1 MDTTIPGIGAVAVT
15 GCARPDTWN
24 RRSVSTRSRSVR
36 ANFRPFLAFTA
47 MPTVTTVAFYA
58 FATVDMMREAVE
70 AATPAIDS
78 PTSRQLTEDRL
89 QALYSLR

>member
-1 MDTTIPGIGAVAVT
+1 MTNSNMSTTA
-15 GCARPDTWN
+15 
-24 RRSVSTRSRSVR
+24 
-36 ANFRPFLAFTA
+36 
-47 MPTVTTVAFYA
+47 AFYA

-78 PTSRQLTEDRL
+78 PPSRQLTEDRL